1 MGNNISF
8 SGLGSGIDFNLVRD
22 AIIASRSRSIT
33 VLQNK
38 VGTFNQR
45 IEGLKELNVGLAGL
59 ISASEALTDRTLGFG
74 RATNTSAAAIA
85 TAQSEASTT
94 LGAYDLNITRLASTL
109 TQTSRSYATEDTA
122 VLAGA
127 ATTATFELRTG
138 GSAEGTEIT
147 IDSTNN
153 TLAGLRDAINAA
165 DAGVTATIIDV
176 QGDGSSN
183 QLVLTSDETG
193 SAGRVELFET
203 TATGTLAD
211 LNVSTVNPSGGNF
224 ADLDAEFSIN
234 NLTINRSSNV
244 VSDAIN
250 GVTFTLKDIGTAT
263 VSVTESSEIE
273 NKLKSFIIAYNAA
286 QGFIGAQYQTDAT
299 GRPTGVLAG
308 ESTTRSVQRQ
318 LRDVVRTTSENNG
331 GNLTN
336 LFELGVEIDENGLL
350 ELNTAVLNERLAD
363 SSEDVRSLLYGKT
376 ESDTGVFQQVE
387 SITKSLGDS
396 ITGSVQTAI
405 TGYESSISNLG
416 KTISSRLDNI
426 NRLRDSLTR
435 QFAAADAA
443 IGQLNGQGTALANII
458 KSLEPRNNN

>member
-1 MGNNISF
+1 MGNEISF

-38 VGTFNQR
+38 VNTFNGR
-45 IEGLKELNVGLAGL
+45 IDGLKELNAGLAGL
-59 ISASEALTDRTLGFG
+59 ITASESLTDRTLGFG

-94 LGAYDLNITRLASTL
+94 IGSYNLNITRLASNL
-109 TQTSRSYATEDTA
+109 TQSSRSYASEDTA
-122 VLAGA
+122 VLAGG
-127 ATTATFELRTG
+127 ATSATFELRKG
-138 GSAEGTEIT
+138 GSAEGVEIT
-147 IDSTNN
+147 IDSASN

-176 QGDGSSN
+176 QGDGTSN

-193 SAGRVELFET
+193 SAGRVELVET

-211 LNVSTVNPSGGNF
+211 IDLTTVNPSGGNF
-224 ADLDAEFSIN
+224 SDLDAEFSIN

-244 VSDAIN
+244 VSDAIS
-250 GVTFTLKDIGTAT
+250 GVTFTLKDVGSTTI
-263 VSVTESSEIE
+263 SVTESSDIE
-273 NKLKSFIIAYNAA
+273 NKLRSFILAYNSV
-286 QGFIGAQYQTDAT
+286 QGFIGGQYETDAT
-299 GRPTGVLAG
+299 GRPTGILAG

-318 LRDVVRTTSENNG
+318 LRDIVRTTSDTNG

-336 LFELGVEIDENGLL
+336 LFELGVTVDENGQLDL
-350 ELNTAVLNERLAD
+350 DTAVLNERLAD
-363 SSEDVRSLLYGKT
+363 SSEDVRSLLYGAT
-376 ESDTGVFQQVE
+376 ESDTGIFQQVE

-416 KTISSRLDNI
+416 KTISSRLENI

-458 KSLEPRNNN
+458 KSLEPRNSD